1 MSRTTSAAIVLIA
14 SLAVAATAASA
25 HPKLQSSNPAAGTTL
40 KTPPKEIRMNFSE
53 ELVAAFSGIEVKN
66 SGGKSVPTGKMTF
79 APGDMRKIIVPI
91 PARLA
96 PGTYRV
102 AWHAVSTD
110 THRISGQ
117 YSFKVVR

>member
-1 MSRTTSAAIVLIA
+1 MSPQTLVSFIISAAIGLF
-14 SLAVAATAASA
+14 ATQANA
-25 HPKLQSSNPAAGTTL
+25 HPKLQSTNPAAGATL
-40 KTPPKEIRMNFSE
+40 KTSPKEIRMNFSE
-53 ELVAAFSGIEVKN
+53 ELVAAFSGIEVRN
-66 SGGKSVPTGKMTF
+66 GGGKPVPTGKMTF

-117 YSFKVVR
+117 YTFKITR